1 MLLKHLPVIIY
12 FLLLASA
19 KVELLAD
26 KRHDNKST
34 NVNTRET
41 RECLAGFKSN
51 PKLITSYLDMF
62 HECFKMYSF
71 AQLEP
76 RLVEFLLHVFQMR
89 INKVMAQ
96 RKATRKYWYLRGG
109 RASM

>member
-1 MLLKHLPVIIY
+1 MLKQMCVLIY
-12 FLLLASA
+12 FLLLAST

-26 KRHDNKST
+26 KRHDNKNT

-41 RECLAGFKSN
+41 RECLAGFKSD

-62 HECFKMYSF
+62 NKCFKVYSF

-89 INKVMAQ
+89 INKVIAQ